1 MEINRNRD
9 PGRNRKHRVSCR
21 NLAGWPLLNQEWP
34 RFVSEAGIRIV
45 ISQALL
51 VHLEETRGPGQDLE
65 EAVRHQGLQVLS
77 TTHLK
82 VFHCSRNISV
92 APPSSLLAQFQDPTI
107 CSHNPLEPHSPAL
120 IFYKSL
126 II

>member
-65 EAVRHQGLQVLS
+65 EAVDSKGYKFCPQP
-77 TTHLK
+77 TLK
-82 VFHCSRNISV
+82 YFIFLET
-92 APPSSLLAQFQDPTI
+92 SL
-107 CSHNPLEPHSPAL
+107 
-120 IFYKSL
+120 
-126 II
+126 